1 MKIERRYDMEDKTRL
16 TESKLEEEL
25 RKLDGWQ
32 REFKCISRRFYIED
46 WKEITEF
53 IKHIA
58 RVIEETNHHP
68 DIIFH
73 TATKTITVSTTTH
86 SEGGITRADI
96 ELARRLNDFFR

>member
-1 MKIERRYDMEDKTRL
+1 MEDKTL
-16 TESKLEEEL
+16 LSQEEL
-25 RKLDGWQ
+25 QKELKELDGWS

-46 WKEITEF
+46 WAQITRF

-58 RVIEETNHHP
+58 QVIEETNHHP
-68 DIIFH
+68 DIVFH

-96 ELARRLNDFFR
+96 HLARRLNEFFE